1 MEVDKVCFACF
12 ERLKKSKSQK
22 LRSLT
27 GNHGTFQDMKTSL
40 IFSNSSEPEAGI
52 LQEIQP
58 QVKVLGATVGSSL
71 DSRILKFKHLNW
83 SWKGREPF
91 FICNNAFQAC
101 WLCIV
106 LYFHTKTNLFRRNEF
121 LRCQPHQGYQP
132 RWLPIKKKPGI
143 ENPNY
148 FCSRN
153 NYFIYP
159 CLGG

>member
-1 MEVDKVCFACF
+1 MSGSAPLAFKNMEVDKVCIACF

-22 LRSLT
+22 LRYIT
-27 GNHGTFQDMKTSL
+27 GNHGTFQDMKTSP

-91 FICNNAFQAC
+91 FICNNASQVC
-101 WLCIV
+101 WLFCLYYIV
-106 LYFHTKTNLFRRNEF
+106 TLKPTCSGEMSSSGVSLTRDISPGDCRS
-121 LRCQPHQGYQP
+121 
-132 RWLPIKKKPGI
+132 KKP
-143 ENPNY
+143 
-148 FCSRN
+148 RH
-153 NYFIYP
+153 
-159 CLGG
+159 

>member
-1 MEVDKVCFACF
+1 MAH
-12 ERLKKSKSQK
+12 L
-22 LRSLT
+22 
-27 GNHGTFQDMKTSL
+27 QDTKTSP

-52 LQEIQP
+52 LQDSQP
-58 QVKVLGATVGSSL
+58 QNKVLGATVGSSIG
-71 DSRILKFKHLNW
+71 SRILKSKHLNW

-91 FICNNAFQAC
+91 FICNNASQVC
-101 WLCIV
+101 WLFFVYYIV
-106 LYFHTKTNLFRRNEF
+106 TLKPTCSGEMSSSGVSLTRDISPGDCRS
-121 LRCQPHQGYQP
+121 
-132 RWLPIKKKPGI
+132 KKPGI